1 MNRPTT
7 DVAFTPA
14 VKSQQ
19 EKLGSRRAYS
29 RLEARGGWPDRL
41 SPELV
46 EFIGRVDSFFIA
58 TASADGQPYM
68 QHRGGA
74 PGFLRVL
81 DDHTLA
87 FADFRGNR
95 QYITVGNLAENDR
108 AMLFLIDYSTGE
120 RYKIWGR
127 ARVVEGDAAL
137 EGQLAVPGYEGRVE
151 RAIFFDVQAWDANC
165 PQHIPLK

>member
-7 DVAFTPA
+7 DIAFTPA

-19 EKLGSRRAYS
+19 EKRGSRRAYS
-29 RLEARGGWPDRL
+29 RLEARGGWPERL
-41 SPELV
+41 SPEII
-46 EFIGRVDSFFIA
+46 EFIGRADSFFIA

-108 AMLFLIDYSTGE
+108 AMLFLIDYATQE

-137 EGQLAVPGYEGRVE
+137 ERGLAVAGYNARTE
-151 RAIFFDVQAWDANC
+151 RAIVFDVQAWDANC